1 MVKKERMRYT
11 HTVRFVQFASICS
24 ALAAFA
30 VSSSAAADVQHVVAR
45 GHTLNAIAARYH
57 VSAKAIIDANHL
69 RDPSHLRA
77 GQTLTIPGVSANPT
91 TPHVDAHGHTVT
103 TPTHPV
109 TYAMRPRT
117 PGIIHVHRI
126 ATNEDAVIRVGDRR
140 GRLPPVALKTAEH
153 IWRYPNGQTHDI
165 DARLLALLGVVSNH
179 FGSRRIDIISGF
191 RPYSPTQ
198 YTPHSNH
205 NIGHAVDFRVEGVP
219 NEAVRDF
226 CKTLRNVGC
235 GYYPNS
241 VFVHMDSRASSAYWI
256 DYSKPGEPPKY
267 DAPNPAADEGT
278 TDVADE
284 MHTATPSEQNAKPAD
299 TQANPQT
306 TPPPATTGTTTGSE
320 TTPANPVNTQ
330 PQGH

>member
-1 MVKKERMRYT
+1 VWHLPSRMVKKERVLYRQL
-11 HTVRFVQFASICS
+11 VRFRLFPVFIAGV
-24 ALAAFA
+24 AFTI
-30 VSSSAAADVQHVVAR
+30 SGSAAADVQHVVAR
-45 GHTLNAIAARYH
+45 GHTLSAISSRYH
-57 VSAKAIIDANHL
+57 VTVKAIMDANHL

-77 GQTLTIPGVSANPT
+77 GQTLTIPGVSANPAT
-91 TPHVDAHGHTVT
+91 HVDAHGHAIPGST
-103 TPTHPV
+103 TPAHPI

-117 PGIIHVHRI
+117 PGVIHIHRI

-140 GRLPPVALKTAEH
+140 GRIPPVALKTAEH
-153 IWRYPNGQTHDI
+153 IWRNPNGQTHDI

-179 FGSRRIDIISGF
+179 FGSRRIEMISGF

-219 NEAVRDF
+219 NDAVRDF

-241 VFVHMDSRASSAYWI
+241 VFVHLDSRVSSAYWI
-256 DYSKPGEPPKY
+256 DYSRPGEPPKY

-278 TDVADE
+278 NDVADE
-284 MHTATPSEQNAKPAD
+284 MHTATPSEQSAKPAD
-299 TQANPQT
+299 TQTN
-306 TPPPATTGTTTGSE
+306 PPPATTGSE
-320 TTPANPVNTQ
+320 TTPVNPTN
-330 PQGH
+330 P